1 MYSPVNITASDQF
14 APSNSIWK
22 PVDGVHGT
30 SIETSWK
37 SLSSSKSWWRM
48 EIPHRNRIVGVV
60 GVVIYLPSS
69 PERQKM
75 NGFAVYIGDSPVGNG
90 NSNALCSEPW
100 RGTISTVI
108 TINCTELPVGKYL
121 YVSAADRPG
130 ATLVLSEISV
140 FTCQGD

>member
-30 SIETSWK
+30 LTEASWK
-37 SLSSSKSWWRM
+37 SLPFSKSWWRM
-48 EIPHRNRIVGVV
+48 EIPHRSTIV

-69 PERQKM
+69 PEREKM
-75 NGFAVYIGDSPVGNG
+75 DGFAVYVGDSPVGNG
-90 NSNALCSEPW
+90 SSNALCSEPW

-108 TINCTELPVGKYL
+108 TISCTKLPVGKYL

-140 FTCQGD
+140 FTCQGN